1 MLSIRKIGVLGRTY
15 RNFNRYRQ
23 ILTILFRYGFDD
35 VVERLKIDQYLEI
48 GLQMISRH
56 KRENVE
62 KLSRAERLR
71 LLFEELGPTFIKFAQ
86 ILSTRP
92 DIIPADI
99 IREFEKLQDE
109 VPPFSYAEAKEI
121 IEAELG
127 NSLDDYFSSFD
138 EIPLASASIAQVHKA
153 VLEDG
158 EVVAVKV
165 QRPGIKKLIEVDLEI
180 MLHLAMLMEKNIEEI
195 AFQKPTRVIEEFA
208 RTLERELDFS
218 TEAASMERVSAQFL
232 NDRTIYIPKVYSD
245 FSRMRV
251 LTMEYVDGI
260 KVSEIEKLEA
270 AGLNLKTITARG
282 ADFVMKQVFEF
293 GFFHADPHPGNV
305 FVLPDNVI
313 CPIDFGMTGSVD
325 KRLRVLFVDI
335 LESLAKKDSARCAR
349 LLLDLGEY
357 DEEPDNG
364 VFEKEIDDF
373 MGRHLYKSLKDI
385 DLGSLLQDLMY
396 VATNNRIRIPPVIF
410 LMIKAFAA
418 MEGIARILDPEF
430 DMIAYAAPFVKRA
443 KLARYSPGKIAE
455 DLFTTLSDSLN
466 VLQALPREMLQVT
479 RLIRQNKL
487 TINMETRALDAFLRN
502 HDQVSNRL
510 SFSIVIAALIIGSAL
525 LLAFATP
532 PLFYGISFVGMLGFV
547 VAAVL
552 GIWLLIAI
560 LKKGML

>member
-35 VVERLKIDQYLEI
+35 VVERLKIDQYIEI

-92 DIIPADI
+92 DIVPADI

-127 NSLDDYFSSFD
+127 GGIDAFFSSFD

-325 KRLRVLFVDI
+325 KRLKILFVDI
-335 LESLAKKDSARCAR
+335 LVSLAKKDSEKCAR

-357 DEEPDNG
+357 DEEPDIR

-373 MGRHLYKSLKDI
+373 MGKHLYKALKDI
-385 DLGSLLQDLMY
+385 DLGSLLRDLMY
-396 VATNNRIRIPPVIF
+396 VATNNRIRVPPVIF

-418 MEGIARILDPEF
+418 MEGIARSLDPEF
-430 DMIAYAAPFVKRA
+430 DMIAHAEPFAKRA
-443 KLARYSPGKIAE
+443 KLAQYAPAKIAE
-455 DLFTTLSDSLN
+455 DLFVTLSDSLD
-466 VLQALPREMLQVT
+466 VLQALPREILQVT